1 MWAFVSRQAVRIQ
14 PRGDRRMVAEEY
26 EEEMT
31 RDPWKLVTS
40 VDELRDGMTVELRP
54 CVTSGRNERVVLLR
68 SDDEP
73 GVCGG
78 CMLKPTSP
86 FDWVSAGWSDDTLS
100 DVLCAKG
107 AIQDRRLYALI
118 DDDTAADET
127 TVTRRR
133 EMVE

>member
-1 MWAFVSRQAVRIQ
+1 MK
-14 PRGDRRMVAEEY
+14 
-26 EEEMT
+26 
-31 RDPWKLVTS
+31 RDPWKLVT
-40 VDELRDGMTVELRP
+40 DEAQLRAGMTVELRP
-54 CVTSGRNERVVLLR
+54 CLSSGRNERVVLLR

-73 GVCGG
+73 GVCSG

-86 FDWVSAGWSDDTLS
+86 YDWVSAGWSDETMT

-107 AIQDRRLYALI
+107 AIQERRLYALI

-133 EMVE
+133 EMVK